1 MTLSARSRRAEIR
14 ALTPADTDAV
24 LGVYRECEDFL
35 ALGPEPRVSPSM
47 VLADMETSRREGG
60 IFGGVYRRG
69 KPIGIVDFIPNGFI
83 SLLMVAR
90 PFRGKGLGGAVVGLV
105 EGRIQSGTVR
115 TAVQVNNADGLRFWQ
130 KMGYRT
136 VSEPEQQ
143 PDGTTTV
150 RMEKRQAKGQKT
162 RG

>member
-1 MTLSARSRRAEIR
+1 VTVIARSRGIEVRSLA
-14 ALTPADTDAV
+14 PADAPAV
-24 LGVYRECEDFL
+24 LEVYRQCEDFL
-35 ALGPEPRVSPSM
+35 ALGPEPRASLEM
-47 VLADMETSRREGG
+47 VRTDMDTSRGEGG
-60 IFGGVYRRG
+60 AFCGVYRRG
-69 KPIGIVDFIPNGFI
+69 RLVGLVDFRPSGFI